1 MSPATRSLVAAVALI
16 ALTAGADAVRPIPQG
31 ASPFLLQRTHLQTTI
46 TGPVAHVEVTQTW
59 VNPND
64 VAVDGLY
71 VFPLPED
78 AAVTDLMLRMG
89 AREIHSVM
97 KRKEEARADFEEARA
112 QGRLAGLLDQERPNV
127 FAQEIA
133 NLVPGERVEIVLS
146 LDHPIRCE
154 AGSCVWTFPAV
165 VGPRFV
171 PTSMADPG
179 RILPP
184 VAEEGRDTGHVLSA
198 TVDLEPGLSLS
209 EVKSPSHP
217 MDVERRADRSAR
229 LVLPETAAA
238 KLDRDVRVRYTL
250 GGRAPQAGVLAWR
263 DPAVDPLGTATIVL
277 EAPAG
282 EAVGPVAPRELV
294 FVLDCSGSM
303 SGEPIEAAKEVVRRA
318 LRGARPGDTF
328 QILRFSDHASGMASA
343 PLPVS
348 PQNVD
353 RALAYLGTLH
363 GEGGTVMLEGIR
375 AALLTPADE
384 KRLRI
389 VAFLTD
395 GYIGNET
402 EILAEVRKALGQA
415 RLFSFGIGSSVNR
428 YLLESLAEEGRG
440 AAAFLAP
447 KESPEDL
454 VKRFVARIDAP
465 VLTDVR
471 LTWEGLRVEDLEPAR
486 MPDLF
491 AGQQILVH
499 ARYGNPGS
507 GMLRVEGMRDGRP
520 YAFETVVVLPER
532 AEDHEAL
539 GRLWARARIHRLER
553 GSFDSPSDGLRETI
567 TKLGLTHRLMTA
579 YTSLVAVDSV
589 ISNPSGQSAR
599 VEVPVELPS
608 GVSRQGIFGGL
619 RQRDFR
625 AVAHGAN
632 SAVPACLAPSAEAAM
647 RKAMKPESAAGA
659 GRSDAADAWERIA
672 WSRQDGST
680 VTIEADGDVWEAR
693 GGRRT
698 LRRTL
703 SMEERAELT
712 RTIASVPATAWSVA
726 GAGPS
731 LTVMTTSVM
740 RVAPLPATDPALA
753 TLVEA
758 LERVAMLR

>member
-1 MSPATRSLVAAVALI
+1 MSLATRSLAAAAAVALI
-16 ALTAGADAVRPIPQG
+16 APAGADAVRPIPQG
-31 ASPFLLQRTHLQTTI
+31 PSPFLLQRTHLQTTI
-46 TGPVAHVEVTQTW
+46 TGPVAHVEVTQAW
-59 VNPND
+59 VNPNPI
-64 VAVDGLY
+64 AVDGLY
-71 VFPLPED
+71 VFPLPEA
-78 AAVTDLMLRMG
+78 AAVTDLTLRMG

-97 KRKEEARADFEEARA
+97 KRREEARADFEEARA

-133 NLVPGERVEIVLS
+133 NLVPGETVEIVLS
-146 LDHPIRCE
+146 LDHPVRCE
-154 AGSCVWTFPAV
+154 AGSCAWTFPAV

-184 VAEEGRDTGHVLSA
+184 VAEEGRGTGHVLSVA
-198 TVDLEPGLSLS
+198 VDLEPGLSLS
-209 EVKSPSHP
+209 EVESPSHP
-217 MDVERRADRSAR
+217 MDVERRGDRGAR
-229 LVLPETAAA
+229 LVLPDTALA
-238 KLDRDVRVRYTL
+238 KLDRDIRVRYTL
-250 GGRAPQAGVLAWR
+250 SGRVPQAGVLAWR

-328 QILRFSDHASGMASA
+328 QILRFSDHASGMAAA

-348 PQNVD
+348 TENVD
-353 RALAYLGTLH
+353 RAVAYLETLQ

-375 AALLTPADE
+375 AALLIPADE
-384 KRLRI
+384 KRMRI

-440 AAAFLAP
+440 AAAFLAS
-447 KESPEDL
+447 KESPQDL

-471 LTWEGLRVEDLEPAR
+471 LIWDGLNVEDMEPAR
-486 MPDLF
+486 VPDLF
-491 AGQQILVH
+491 AGQQLLVH
-499 ARYGNPGS
+499 ARYRSPGS
-507 GMLRVEGMRDGRP
+507 GTLRVEGIRDGRP
-520 YAFETVVVLPER
+520 YAFQTVVVLPER

-553 GSFDSPSDGLRETI
+553 EGFDHPSDGLRDAI
-567 TKLGLTHRLMTA
+567 TKLGLAHRLMTA

-589 ISNPSGQSAR
+589 VSNPGAPGTR
-599 VEVPVELPS
+599 VEIPVELPA
-608 GVSRQGIFGGL
+608 GVSREGIFP
-619 RQRDFR
+619 QQEMR
-625 AVAHGAN
+625 AK
-632 SAVPACLAPSAEAAM
+632 SKSLAVRNACMAPPPPLALAREVSSKDEGSPLV
-647 RKAMKPESAAGA
+647 
-659 GRSDAADAWERIA
+659 WERIA
-672 WSRQDGST
+672 WRRADGSQMT
-680 VTIEADGDVWEAR
+680 VESDGEVWEEQGA
-693 GGRRT
+693 RRT
-698 LRRTL
+698 LLRAL
-703 SMEERAELT
+703 SVEERAALG
-712 RTIASVPATAWSVA
+712 RLLAAVPESAWT
-726 GAGPS
+726 GAGPGSS
-731 LTVMTTSVM
+731 LLVTSASVVRM
-740 RVAPLPATDPALA
+740 APLPSGDGALSA
-753 TLVEA
+753 LLAA
-758 LERVAMLR
+758 LERATRLR